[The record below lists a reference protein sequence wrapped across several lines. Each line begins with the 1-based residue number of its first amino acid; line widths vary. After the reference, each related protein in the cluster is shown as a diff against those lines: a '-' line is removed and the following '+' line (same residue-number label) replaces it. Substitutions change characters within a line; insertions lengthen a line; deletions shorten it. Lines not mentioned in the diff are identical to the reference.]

1 MTTSNHLRVTVCEL
15 STETPEA
22 LEKDWK
28 ILASHLFE
36 NHTDLV
42 LLPGILLLSLFHIL
56 VITCVMFDFYVSNRW
71 LNLLIYQEMPFHKWL
86 PESNEYNSEKWLKS
100 IKDHEKWINDRLDEL
115 NCPVIIGTRPA
126 MRYHNFSTCFFPF
139 SSVFPY

>member
-1 MTTSNHLRVTVCEL
+1 MTSSHHLRVTVCEL

-42 LLPGILLLSLFHIL
+42 LLPG
-56 VITCVMFDFYVSNRW
+56 
-71 LNLLIYQEMPFHKWL
+71 NLLIRVEQLLLVPSVM
-86 PESNEYNSEKWLKS
+86 
-100 IKDHEKWINDRLDEL
+100 LDFYF
-115 NCPVIIGTRPA
+115 IY
-126 MRYHNFSTCFFPF
+126 RYIDFPNTIRNAFS
-139 SSVFPY
+139 